1 MCAGFRQ
8 GVEKA
13 GTGWI
18 VLSRIFGAFFCLRAD
33 KLCCGPRPL
42 FERRLVM
49 QRSSTKVALA
59 VLMILALFFALEAG
73 LAFAQEKIKFSFKET
88 TATVKREAFEVGD
101 VKGHWVGL
109 REYEGNQMITT
120 GPRVLDGAIVTGV
133 VFFDVIQGNG
143 SAHGYSK
150 AVKGPNSY
158 VMKYECQIRPSTLP
172 DGSPTT
178 KYEGTWIIINGT
190 GELEGIKG
198 DGTFRGTSISK
209 NISVS
214 EDQGEYWI
222 ER

>member
-1 MCAGFRQ
+1 
-8 GVEKA
+8 V
-13 GTGWI
+13 
-18 VLSRIFGAFFCLRAD
+18 
-33 KLCCGPRPL
+33 
-42 FERRLVM
+42 RRLVIK
-49 QRSSTKVALA
+49 SALA
-59 VLMILALFFALEAG
+59 VFVILALFFALEAG